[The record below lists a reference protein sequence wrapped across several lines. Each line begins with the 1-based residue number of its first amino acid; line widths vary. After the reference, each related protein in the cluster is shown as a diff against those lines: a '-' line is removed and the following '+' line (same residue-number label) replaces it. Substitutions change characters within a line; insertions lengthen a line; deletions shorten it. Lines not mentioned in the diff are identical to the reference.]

1 MKYINPLLTP
11 LVRKFSLIG
20 LIGTCSLSLVQA
32 APPPSSFGVWD
43 RGDTFDPKEYP
54 FLKGLSFNRSWA
66 EVEKQPGVFDWSG
79 LGSSG

>member
-1 MKYINPLLTP
+1 MKYNNPLLTS

-43 RGDTFDPKEYP
+43 RADSFDSKEYP
-54 FLKGLSFNRSWA
+54 FLKGSAFNKPLY
-66 EVEKQPGVFDWSG
+66 V
-79 LGSSG
+79 L